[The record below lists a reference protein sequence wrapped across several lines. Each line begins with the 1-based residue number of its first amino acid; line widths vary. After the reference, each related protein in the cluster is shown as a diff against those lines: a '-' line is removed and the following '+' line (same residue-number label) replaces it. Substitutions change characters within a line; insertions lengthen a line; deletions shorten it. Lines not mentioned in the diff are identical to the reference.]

1 MKNKISWSVK
11 RFQINT
17 KTIFV
22 DMGLEEGKEAN
33 DDVNEEEL
41 IEYDKQWTIYSY
53 VTEGSNEDK
62 NTTID

>member
-41 IEYDKQWTIYSY
+41 IEDDEQGIINVY
-53 VTEGSNEDK
+53 VTEEY
-62 NTTID
+62 

>member
-41 IEYDKQWTIYSY
+41 IEDDEQGIINVY
-53 VTEGSNEDK
+53 VTDEY
-62 NTTID
+62 